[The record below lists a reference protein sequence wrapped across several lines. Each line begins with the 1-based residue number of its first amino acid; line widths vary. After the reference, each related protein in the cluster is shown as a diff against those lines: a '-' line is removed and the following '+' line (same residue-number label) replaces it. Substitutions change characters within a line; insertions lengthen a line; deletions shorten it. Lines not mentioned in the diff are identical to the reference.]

1 MKKHLILAV
10 ALVAAILSACSSDDG
25 VMTKNGDTYIVNTTS
40 IAADVIGFKGTTPL
54 LVHIENDIVVKVE
67 PLENIETPRYFR
79 DVEDSLLGV
88 WIGMPVKEVAES
100 EFSPRLPTMIV
111 SSMFTPI
118 LIRLCSAIGRA
129 RANMP
134 L

>member
-100 EFSPRLPTMIV
+100 DFDAVSGATFSSDAVIANV
-111 SSMFTPI
+111 K
-118 LIRLCSAIGRA
+118 RA
-129 RANMP
+129 VKYYIEHK
-134 L
+134 